1 MFTVLDKYIQ
11 TECQNKLVND
21 PLNYNFFLNFVKIF
35 KIFLRS
41 KSKQLQEQVWL
52 IVYKAAVS
60 VFIKINIRCLAI
72 NKNTLKVKNKYT
84 ATIPQGKYLQRV
96 TNKNTNII
104 VYTWSFLPK

>member
-1 MFTVLDKYIQ
+1 MFTVLDKYTQ

-21 PLNYNFFLNFVKIF
+21 PLHYNFFLNFV

-72 NKNTLKVKNKYT
+72 NKNTFKVKNKYT
-84 ATIPQGKYLQRV
+84 ASYK
-96 TNKNTNII
+96 
-104 VYTWSFLPK
+104 